1 MNMSD
6 SAPRILVTGANGQ
19 VGWELMRRADKFGV
33 TAVGTER
40 AELDI
45 TDAQAVDAVIRPD
58 AFDVVV
64 NAAAYTAVDK
74 AESEPD
80 KAYAVNRDCAA
91 HLASA
96 CARANT
102 PLIHISTDY
111 VFNGTKQ
118 GAYVEDDPVNPINV
132 YCASKAAGEQAVRE
146 RWERHIILRTS
157 WVYGVHGHNFVKTI
171 LRLAR
176 ERDEL
181 RVVADQWGCPTAAGD
196 IAEVI
201 LQLVRRIG
209 VEGEIAWGTYHY
221 CGEGKTTWY
230 GFADAIVAVATECG
244 ARKVPIRPITT
255 EEFPTP
261 AERPRNSVLNSS
273 KVHNIICRQ
282 PRHSGN
288 LLAQIVKCI
297 LLKGMAE

>member
-1 MNMSD
+1 MS
-6 SAPRILVTGANGQ
+6 AAQPKILVTGANGQ
-19 VGWELMRRADKFGV
+19 VGWELMRRAEKFGV

-45 TDAQAVDAVIRPD
+45 TDVSAVDAVIIPG

-80 KAYAVNRDCAA
+80 KAYAVNRDGPA
-91 HLASA
+91 HLAAA
-96 CARANT
+96 CARAGI

-111 VFNGTKQ
+111 VFDGTKQ
-118 GAYVEDDPVNPINV
+118 GAYVEDDPINPINV
-132 YCASKAAGEQAVRE
+132 YGASKAAGEQAVRE
-146 RWERHIILRTS
+146 RLDRHLILRTS

-171 LRLAR
+171 LRLAK

-201 LQLVRRIG
+201 LGLVRRIG
-209 VEGEIAWGTYHY
+209 EEGETGWGTYHY
-221 CGEGKTTWY
+221 SGAGKTTWC
-230 GFADAIVAVATECG
+230 GFAEAAVAQAVAQGGRNVTV
-244 ARKVPIRPITT
+244 KPITT
-255 EEFPTP
+255 AEYPTP
-261 AERPRNSVLNSS
+261 AARPTSS
-273 KVHNIICRQ
+273 IMDCSRIRYALAIE
-282 PRHSGN
+282 PRPWREA
-288 LLAQIVKCI
+288 LAEM
-297 LLKGMAE
+297 LAELRGAGA

>member
-1 MNMSD
+1 MPMS
-6 SAPRILVTGANGQ
+6 AEHPKILVTGANGQ
-19 VGWELMRRADKFGV
+19 VGWELMRRAEKFGV

-45 TDAQAVDAVIRPD
+45 TDVSAVDAVITPG

-80 KAYAVNRDCAA
+80 KAYAVNRDGAA
-91 HLASA
+91 HLAAA
-96 CARANT
+96 CARADI

-111 VFNGTKQ
+111 VFDGTKQ
-118 GAYVEDDPVNPINV
+118 GAYVEDDPINPINV
-132 YCASKAAGEQAVRE
+132 YGASKAAGEQAVRE
-146 RWERHIILRTS
+146 RWDRHIILRTS

-171 LRLAR
+171 LRLAK

-201 LQLVRRIG
+201 LRLVSG
-209 VEGEIAWGTYHY
+209 MSSGEVKTWGTYHY
-221 CGEGKTTWY
+221 CGAEKTTWHE
-230 GFADAIVAVATECG
+230 FAEAIIAAAEYHVG
-244 ARKVPIRPITT
+244 RKVPVRPILTQDY
-255 EEFPTP
+255 PTP
-261 AERPRNSVLNSS
+261 AKRPVNSVLSCIMLRVDFGIGPWPWRDALKEVIN
-273 KVHNIICRQ
+273 NIVR
-282 PRHSGN
+282 
-288 LLAQIVKCI
+288 
-297 LLKGMAE
+297 

>member
-1 MNMSD
+1 M
-6 SAPRILVTGANGQ
+6 SAPQPKILVTGANGQ
-19 VGWELMRRADKFGV
+19 VGWELMRRAEKFGV
-33 TAVGTER
+33 IAVGTER

-45 TDAQAVDAVIRPD
+45 TNASAIDAVIKPE

-80 KAYAVNRDCAA
+80 KAYAVNRDGPA
-91 HLASA
+91 HLAAA
-96 CARANT
+96 CARANI

-111 VFNGTKQ
+111 VFDGTKH

-132 YCASKAAGEQAVRE
+132 YGASKAAGEQAVRE
-146 RWERHIILRTS
+146 LLDRHIILRTS

-171 LRLAR
+171 LRLAQ

-201 LQLVRRIG
+201 LGIVRRIG
-209 VEGEIAWGTYHY
+209 EEGEIAWGTYHY
-221 CGEGKTTWY
+221 CGEGKTNWCE
-230 GFADAIVAVATECG
+230 FAEAVVAGTAEYSGC
-244 ARKVPIRPITT
+244 KVQIHPISTAQY
-255 EEFPTP
+255 PTP
-261 AERPRNSVLNSS
+261 AKRPANSVLNCDKARIFSN
-273 KVHNIICRQ
+273 VFTI
-282 PRHSGN
+282 PRWRIALQCVIDELCARH
-288 LLAQIVKCI
+288 
-297 LLKGMAE
+297 

>member
-1 MNMSD
+1 MSD

-74 AESEPD
+74 AELEPD
-80 KAYAVNRDCAA
+80 KAYAVNRDGAA

-132 YCASKAAGEQAVRE
+132 YGASKAAGEQAVRD
-146 RWERHIILRTS
+146 RLDRHIILRTS
-157 WVYGVHGHNFVKTI
+157 WVYGVHGNNFVKTI
-171 LRLAR
+171 LRLAK

-201 LQLVRRIG
+201 LKLVLRISAQRN
-209 VEGEIAWGTYHY
+209 IAWDTYHFS
-221 CGEGKTTWY
+221 GMGAVNWHQ
-230 GFADAIVAVATECG
+230 FAMTIIQYAPTALDRHVTV
-244 ARKVPIRPITT
+244 VPIAGEQYPTLAKRPH
-255 EEFPTP
+255 
-261 AERPRNSVLNSS
+261 NSVL
-273 KVHNIICRQ
+273 KCERCQRIFIY
-282 PRHSGN
+282 PRPWQDALREVLEEFSG
-288 LLAQIVKCI
+288 K
-297 LLKGMAE
+297 

>member
-74 AESEPD
+74 AELEPD
-80 KAYAVNRDCAA
+80 KAYAVNRDGAA

-132 YCASKAAGEQAVRE
+132 YGASKADGEQAVRG
-146 RWERHIILRTS
+146 RLDRHIILRTS
-157 WVYGVHGHNFVKTI
+157 WVYGVYGNNFVKTI
-171 LRLAR
+171 LRLAK

-181 RVVADQWGCPTAAGD
+181 RVVAEQWGCPTAAGD

-201 LQLVRRIG
+201 LKLVLRISAQRN
-209 VEGEIAWGTYHY
+209 IAWDTYHY
-221 CGEGKTTWY
+221 CGAEKTTWHE
-230 GFADAIVAVATECG
+230 FAEAIIAAAEYHVG
-244 ARKVPIRPITT
+244 RKMPVRPILTQDY
-255 EEFPTP
+255 PTP
-261 AERPRNSVLNSS
+261 AKRPVN
-273 KVHNIICRQ
+273 
-282 PRHSGN
+282 
-288 LLAQIVKCI
+288 
-297 LLKGMAE
+297 

>member
-1 MNMSD
+1 MS
-6 SAPRILVTGANGQ
+6 AAQPKILVTGANGQ
-19 VGWELMRRADKFGV
+19 VGWELMRRAEKFGV

-45 TDAQAVDAVIRPD
+45 TDVSAVDAVIIPG

-80 KAYAVNRDCAA
+80 KAYAVNRDGPA
-91 HLASA
+91 HLAAA
-96 CARANT
+96 CARANI

-111 VFNGTKQ
+111 VFDGTKQ
-118 GAYVEDDPVNPINV
+118 GAYVEDDPINPINV
-132 YCASKAAGEQAVRE
+132 YGASKAAGEQAVRE
-146 RWERHIILRTS
+146 RLDRHLILRTS

-171 LRLAR
+171 LRLAK

-201 LQLVRRIG
+201 LGLVRRIDE
-209 VEGEIAWGTYHY
+209 EGESAWGTYHY
-221 CGEGKTTWY
+221 SGAGETTWC
-230 GFADAIVAVATECG
+230 GFAEAIVAQAVVQGGRNVTV
-244 ARKVPIRPITT
+244 KPITT
-255 EEFPTP
+255 AEYPTP
-261 AERPRNSVLNSS
+261 AARPASS
-273 KVHNIICRQ
+273 IMDCSRIRYALAIE
-282 PRHSGN
+282 PRPWREA
-288 LLAQIVKCI
+288 LAEM
-297 LLKGMAE
+297 LAELRGTGA

>member
-58 AFDVVV
+58 EFDVVV

-74 AESEPD
+74 AELEPD
-80 KAYAVNRDCAA
+80 KAYAVNRDGAA

-111 VFNGTKQ
+111 VFIGTKQ

-132 YCASKAAGEQAVRE
+132 YGASKAAGEQAVRG
-146 RWERHIILRTS
+146 RLDRHIILRTS
-157 WVYGVHGHNFVKTI
+157 WVYGVHGNNFVKTM
-171 LRLAR
+171 LRLAK
-176 ERDEL
+176 ERGEL

-201 LQLVRRIG
+201 FGWIDRIS
-209 VEGEIAWGTYHY
+209 VGEQITWGTYHF
-221 CGEGKTTWY
+221 CGEGKTTWHK
-230 GFADAIVAVATECG
+230 FTEAIITSAAEQAKCSAIPVW
-244 ARKVPIRPITT
+244 PIRTPDY
-255 EEFPTP
+255 PTP
-261 AERPRNSVLNSS
+261 AVRPLNSVMACAKIQTVFAVAPRPWRVALLEVMH
-273 KVHNIICRQ
+273 KVNCV
-282 PRHSGN
+282 
-288 LLAQIVKCI
+288 LC
-297 LLKGMAE
+297 